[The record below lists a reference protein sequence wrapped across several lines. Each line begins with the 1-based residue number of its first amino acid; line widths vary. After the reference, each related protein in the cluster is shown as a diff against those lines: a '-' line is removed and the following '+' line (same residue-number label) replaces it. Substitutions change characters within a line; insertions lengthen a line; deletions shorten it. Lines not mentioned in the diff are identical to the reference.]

1 MARKSPP
8 LLSNKQGSLRRLS
21 SLNKKLERQGL
32 AAEYNQIIQDQ
43 KEQGI
48 VEDCP
53 PEPAGREFYIPH
65 KPVIREEAASTKLR
79 VVYDASAR
87 ANSNA
92 PSLNECLYPGP
103 ALQNKLWDVLVRQR
117 FYPVA
122 IFGDIQKAFLQI
134 RIKEQE
140 RDALRFHWRINEHS
154 DIETYRFTRALFGLT
169 YLPFLLGGV
178 IEQHLQSWE
187 SEMPEIVAILRK
199 SLYVDDLLNGGQ
211 TVDQARERK
220 NTATEIFSD
229 AKFVLHKWNSNVT
242 ELEDTQDHEK
252 GDNELSFAK
261 QQLGAQPSE
270 SKVLGLPWDK
280 EMDTLTVT
288 FPQDET
294 PSTKRGVLKKL
305 AKVYDPLGLA
315 TPLTLQGKMNYR
327 DICNQKLPWDA
338 ELNSQLSE
346 RVKNWERTLPT
357 GVTVPRPVM
366 DYREPVLDLELH
378 AFGDASTQG
387 VGAAVYA
394 VVRQPSGTTQR
405 QVAAKGRL
413 AKQGFTV
420 PRLELISAHMATNLV
435 TNLQNT
441 LNDLPNP
448 RVYAWL
454 DSTVALHWILGNGQY
469 KQFVANRVAKIHQQ
483 PEIEWRHVPTHDN
496 PADLASR
503 GGAATELWWNGP
515 EWLSD
520 QENWPP
526 NPVTS
531 ASAASEEEAKVVG
544 DWGTYYVIVKFD
556 HFNYKSLRNNLGV
569 SPDRYSFE
577 LRHSETL

>member
-1 MARKSPP
+1 MSNYSHLKGIKIEDFDTKEQLPVHVVLGSGEYARIKTETKPRVGRDSEPVAEKTKLGWFIMSPGQEFDHNRMMLTQTSQTDYEELCRLDVLGLADSSEHDQQAVYSEFKEQLVRNKEGWYETGLPWRGNHPP
-8 LLSNKQGSLRRLS
+8 LLSNKQGSLRCLS

-169 YLPFLLGGV
+169 CSPFLLGGV

-280 EMDTLTVT
+280 EMDTLS
-288 FPQDET
+288 
-294 PSTKRGVLKKL
+294 PSLKTR
-305 AKVYDPLGLA
+305 PH
-315 TPLTLQGKMNYR
+315 Q
-327 DICNQKLPWDA
+327 
-338 ELNSQLSE
+338 
-346 RVKNWERTLPT
+346 
-357 GVTVPRPVM
+357 PR
-366 DYREPVLDLELH
+366 
-378 AFGDASTQG
+378 
-387 VGAAVYA
+387 
-394 VVRQPSGTTQR
+394 
-405 QVAAKGRL
+405 
-413 AKQGFTV
+413 
-420 PRLELISAHMATNLV
+420 
-435 TNLQNT
+435 
-441 LNDLPNP
+441 
-448 RVYAWL
+448 
-454 DSTVALHWILGNGQY
+454 
-469 KQFVANRVAKIHQQ
+469 
-483 PEIEWRHVPTHDN
+483 
-496 PADLASR
+496 
-503 GGAATELWWNGP
+503 
-515 EWLSD
+515 
-520 QENWPP
+520 
-526 NPVTS
+526 
-531 ASAASEEEAKVVG
+531 EE
-544 DWGTYYVIVKFD
+544 Y
-556 HFNYKSLRNNLGV
+556 
-569 SPDRYSFE
+569 
-577 LRHSETL
+577 